1 MCALLSQKR
10 KMMAKVRVLVQEL
23 PRWMKNRQTS

>member
-10 KMMAKVRVLVQEL
+10 KMMAKVLLQAQEL
-23 PRWMKNRQTS
+23 LRLMKNRQTS